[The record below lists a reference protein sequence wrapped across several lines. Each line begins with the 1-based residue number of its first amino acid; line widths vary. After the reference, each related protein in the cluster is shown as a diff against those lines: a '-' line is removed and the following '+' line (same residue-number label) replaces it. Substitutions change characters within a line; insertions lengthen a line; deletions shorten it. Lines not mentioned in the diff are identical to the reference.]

1 MCVCVCA
8 CVCAFACVCVCVCAC
23 VCVRVRAFARVCG
36 RTRAHVI
43 AASAPPQRSTD
54 NRHWAD
60 VRCAM
65 RWVPSRTDRD
75 VDQAGAPKSPM
86 PGSLG
91 GHHWGAKPCRT
102 FIQWRPKPRLTL
114 SHHCGARR
122 NLSRRLLMSAL
133 RKMRCIWPAPNPQH
147 NGFVPPLVANLAL
160 HPCNASAQPN
170 NAQGTWLRTAMP

>member
-1 MCVCVCA
+1 MCVCVG
-8 CVCAFACVCVCVCAC
+8 VCVWVRVCAC
-23 VCVRVRAFARVCG
+23 ACARVCG

-65 RWVPSRTDRD
+65 CWVPSRADRD

-102 FIQWRPKPRLTL
+102 FIQWRPKTSPDTT
-114 SHHCGARR
+114 
-122 NLSRRLLMSAL
+122 
-133 RKMRCIWPAPNPQH
+133 
-147 NGFVPPLVANLAL
+147 PPLRRSAKPLSSLVAVGIAKDAL
-160 HPCNASAQPN
+160 HMAGAKPSAQRICPSVGCQPCV
-170 NAQGTWLRTAMP
+170 ASLQCLGSTQQCAGHWLRAAMRPDMP